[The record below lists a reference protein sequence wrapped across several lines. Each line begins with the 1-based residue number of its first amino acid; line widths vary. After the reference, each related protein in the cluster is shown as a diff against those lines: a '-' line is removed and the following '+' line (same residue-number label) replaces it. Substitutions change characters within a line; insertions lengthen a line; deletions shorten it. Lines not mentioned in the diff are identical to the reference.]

1 MGGLAA
7 LAISASAHATLVTYG
22 GVNSNTSSLTVASA
36 AIDLGS
42 VVSSF
47 AATATLGFSLTSPD
61 PVTLSTLQEGLQVVQ
76 GCAKV
81 AALCGAA
88 DWTDITGKSLP
99 VGGTSFVQTTVPT
112 EVHSFTTGSVLVSG
126 VSVESLRVK
135 FDAGSITPAV
145 SQIAFTG
152 SLEAT
157 TAPIPEPSLWLMTLG
172 GISLLGWLRLRKSE
186 ELG

>member
-1 MGGLAA
+1 
-7 LAISASAHATLVTYG
+7 VTYG
-22 GVNSNTSSLTVASA
+22 GTNNSTSSLTVASS

-47 AATATLGFSLTSPD
+47 TATATLGFSLTNAD

-76 GCAKV
+76 GCAK
-81 AALCGAA
+81 AAAVCGAA
-88 DWTDITGKSLP
+88 DWIDITGKGLSI
-99 VGGTSFVQTTVPT
+99 GGTSFVQSTVPT
-112 EVHSFTTGSVLVSG
+112 EVAAFTSGSVTVSG

-152 SLEAT
+152 SLAA
-157 TAPIPEPSLWLMTLG
+157 APVPEPTVWLTMLG
-172 GISLLGWLRLRKSE
+172 GIGLLGWIRLRRSDT
-186 ELG
+186 LS